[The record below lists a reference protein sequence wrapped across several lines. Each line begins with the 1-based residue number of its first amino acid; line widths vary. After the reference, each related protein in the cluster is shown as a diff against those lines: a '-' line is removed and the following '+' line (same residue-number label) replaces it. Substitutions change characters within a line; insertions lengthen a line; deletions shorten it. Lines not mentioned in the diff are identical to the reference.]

1 MQMSFYASLHFKLI
15 TSILNIITLKL
26 LINNPEKISKI
37 APHFSA
43 WKFTMG
49 QWWSS
54 AYEGWMDP
62 SIRPDRY
69 RPPLFDPLYGFPR
82 GRKKRQMIATDEEMD
97 AWQLE
102 YRDRDYCAHFYIN
115 HLRCL
120 DNNRP
125 FAYWNCKHERH
136 ELTKCEWEDMVLR
149 VKEFERERRLL
160 KKEKILKEK
169 QAAAAAAQLI

>member
-1 MQMSFYASLHFKLI
+1 LNYSNDTGKISEIALHF
-15 TSILNIITLKL
+15 S
-26 LINNPEKISKI
+26 
-37 APHFSA
+37 
-43 WKFTMG
+43 MG

-62 SIRPDRY
+62 SIRPDRQ

-97 AWQLE
+97 AWKLE

-115 HLRCL
+115 HRRCL

-160 KKEKILKEK
+160 KKEKMLKEK
-169 QAAAAAAQLI
+169 QAAAAAAA